1 LRLSGVPVRMI
12 VMTQLAAA
20 VLCAWG
26 LDHIL
31 RTKRP
36 GRLVVAIGLGLL
48 VFEYLPA
55 PIPATRLETPS
66 YIEFL
71 RGLPTRGGLADLH
84 AGPNS
89 PHTLLWQTRHGKPI
103 AFGYVSRVP
112 RSVALKDG
120 ELWKLLER
128 GQYQEACS
136 RFRIS
141 EIVTNELPDGAEM
154 RPDVK
159 TIFEDGAIRVIALD
173 CPGLGRPRE

>member
-1 LRLSGVPVRMI
+1 
-12 VMTQLAAA
+12 MTQLAAA

-26 LDHIL
+26 LDHII
-31 RTKRP
+31 RIKRP

-48 VFEYLPA
+48 VFEYVPA
-55 PIPATRLETPS
+55 PIPATRLETPA

-71 RGLPTRGGLADLH
+71 RGLPTRGGIADLY

-120 ELWKLLER
+120 ELWRLLEGR
-128 GQYQEACS
+128 QFQEACS

-141 EIVTNELPDGAEM
+141 EIVTSDVADGVEM
-154 RPDVK
+154 IPDVK
-159 TIFEDGAIRVIALD
+159 TIFHDGAVRVIALD
-173 CPGLGRPRE
+173 CPGLAGPGSDP